1 MVMLLR
7 GVHYAGMK
15 HKESKG
21 PTRRRDPSDHADEG
35 RANRSSRHPIGQGP
49 EAGHVVQDDFRNAGG
64 RPERKAEAPAAEENL
79 AWSRDPSNPAGST
92 GQTKPARM
100 YADDEQEQ
108 AAALARQGV
117 EAAQRELAR
126 GARRTE
132 PGKAT
137 GKQ

>member
-1 MVMLLR
+1 MVPLPR
-7 GVHYAGMK
+7 EVHYAGMK

-21 PTRRRDPSDHADEG
+21 PTRR
-35 RANRSSRHPIGQGP
+35 
-49 EAGHVVQDDFRNAGG
+49 
-64 RPERKAEAPAAEENL
+64 
-79 AWSRDPSNPAGST
+79 RDPSNPAGST

-126 GARRTE
+126 DARRTE